1 MSNFANKL
9 RERWLV
15 GNQRRIDSAL
25 KMAWSE
31 LNAARAEE
39 KLKRDYLFGIVQA
52 ERKSKD
58 KQASSRVSVS
68 GRGKPQETWYKN
80 KKLLS
85 DQIRTSADK
94 ERAAIQGWDKARQK
108 KIGEFRKS
116 ANDQLKIRNQATIA
130 KVASTA
136 GAKENRTKSAAKI
149 ARTLRGPNGGY
160 LGKTLAANVKSELE
174 NVSPSLRT
182 AKAHVL
188 AEAIHRD
195 IAEEFRV
202 TGKLSEEEA
211 NKKALNV
218 VNILVPQLKGKIELA
233 KEDKSSPARITRDS
247 YGPGKR
253 EASIKEY
260 IRIQSRVQVGAEGG
274 SLERPRKLKTY
285 TFNEWKAA
293 GEPNKDSVLMVKD
306 ASGNFTKVIDR
317 GTVLDEEEAKA
328 YADTVYDLEILRAEG
343 RPGRKEA
350 SGYSGARGRRGKDGK
365 IITPEFYKVPPVRA
379 EAAFSRA
386 YELMNMG
393 AKPPKKGFVKRLLTL
408 DFKPEPATTQE
419 MIARGDEL
427 TIAQKEF
434 AKDQL
439 IMKMRNLPAY
449 AQESIKV
456 WPEASRIGDGHK
468 GVITDREFPDYDK
481 QAMDYSKVL
490 VKNFQN
496 KKEDIDVIMQKL
508 ATNKFAESEEKN
520 QQLKKQASTYFWA
533 QTLVDQ
539 RDFGNEQLIQSI
551 KNSTPEG
558 SVKMMGQGLTPYYTP
573 IED

>member
-116 ANDQLKIRNQATIA
+116 ADDQLKIRNQATIA

-136 GAKENRTKSAAKI
+136 GEKRNRSKSAAKI
-149 ARTLRGPNGGY
+149 ASNLRGADGGY

-218 VNILVPQLKGKIELA
+218 MNILVPELKGKVELA
-233 KEDKSSPARITRDS
+233 KEDKASPARITRYT

-285 TFNEWKAA
+285 TFNEWQAA
-293 GEPNKDSVLMVKD
+293 GKPNEDSVLMVKD

-419 MIARGDEL
+419 MIAPWR
-427 TIAQKEF
+427 
-434 AKDQL
+434 
-439 IMKMRNLPAY
+439 
-449 AQESIKV
+449 
-456 WPEASRIGDGHK
+456 
-468 GVITDREFPDYDK
+468 
-481 QAMDYSKVL
+481 
-490 VKNFQN
+490 
-496 KKEDIDVIMQKL
+496 
-508 ATNKFAESEEKN
+508 
-520 QQLKKQASTYFWA
+520 
-533 QTLVDQ
+533 
-539 RDFGNEQLIQSI
+539 
-551 KNSTPEG
+551 
-558 SVKMMGQGLTPYYTP
+558 
-573 IED
+573 